1 MDGIDVYEL
10 DYPTYEGVRLAK
22 VEPLLRDAGK
32 VINDIQDLKL
42 GPEAVILA
50 TFPRSGTHWVYE
62 ITHMLL
68 TRNANYNTVSRE
80 ATFLEGLPDLGPL
93 QFYNHIVSTHLQFK
107 WLPQQHVERGGKIIY
122 VIRNPKDVAVSFF
135 EVMRS
140 CGFLREETFEYF
152 LSEFYLGK
160 RAIYGGWFQYN
171 QAFIRE
177 AKARKDQIIMLQYET
192 LKNNTLKELK
202 RLAEFLEVKIADP
215 LLKEIAEKCQF
226 DNLKTADKS
235 VRNDEAL
242 SKIMRAVSLNEHP
255 TIYRKG
261 EIGDWKNYFTVAM
274 SEAFDKTNAD
284 NMDDIGL
291 EFEFE

>member
-1 MDGIDVYEL
+1 MDGVDVYEL
-10 DYPTYEGVRLAK
+10 EYPTYEGVRLAK

-50 TFPRSGTHWVYE
+50 TFPRSG
-62 ITHMLL
+62 
-68 TRNANYNTVSRE
+68 
-80 ATFLEGLPDLGPL
+80 
-93 QFYNHIVSTHLQFK
+93 
-107 WLPQQHVERGGKIIY
+107 
-122 VIRNPKDVAVSFF
+122 
-135 EVMRS
+135 
-140 CGFLREETFEYF
+140 
-152 LSEFYLGK
+152 
-160 RAIYGGWFQYN
+160 AIYGGWFQYN

>member
-1 MDGIDVYEL
+1 MDGIDIYEL
-10 DYPTYEGVRLAK
+10 DYPTHEGVRLPK

-107 WLPQQHVERGGKIIY
+107 WLPKQHVERGGKIIY

-140 CGFLREETFEYF
+140 CGLLREETFEYF

-171 QAFIRE
+171 QTFIRE

-274 SEAFDKTNAD
+274 SEAFDKTKAD

>member
-1 MDGIDVYEL
+1 MDGVDVYDLE
-10 DYPTYEGVRLAK
+10 YPTYEGVRLAK

-68 TRNANYNTVSRE
+68 TGNANYNTVSRE

-107 WLPQQHVERGGKIIY
+107 WLPKQHVERGGKIIY

-135 EVMRS
+135 EV
-140 CGFLREETFEYF
+140 LR
-152 LSEFYLGK
+152 
-160 RAIYGGWFQYN
+160 
-171 QAFIRE
+171 
-177 AKARKDQIIMLQYET
+177 
-192 LKNNTLKELK
+192 NTLKELK

-274 SEAFDKTNAD
+274 SEAFDKANAD